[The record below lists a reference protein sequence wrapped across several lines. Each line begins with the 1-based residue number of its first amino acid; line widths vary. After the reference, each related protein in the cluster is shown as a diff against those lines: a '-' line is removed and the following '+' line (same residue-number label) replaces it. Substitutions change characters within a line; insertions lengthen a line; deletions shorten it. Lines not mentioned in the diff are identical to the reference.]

1 MAKNIKKTVQRP
13 RVSGLAH
20 WRWQRMSAVAVL
32 VLMAYFVFVVATIG
46 TLNYEAARA
55 FLATPYQALALA
67 LLVVIGVFHGTLG
80 AHVVIEDYVPVKSG
94 RHALILT
101 VNILMAIIAG
111 ASLVAIA
118 SVAF

>member
-1 MAKNIKKTVQRP
+1 MAKNIKKTVQRS

-111 ASLVAIA
+111 ASLVAIT

>member
-1 MAKNIKKTVQRP
+1 MEKNSEKTMPRP
-13 RVSGLAH
+13 QVSGLAH

-32 VLMAYFVFVVATIG
+32 LLMAYFVFVVATIG
-46 TLNYEAARA
+46 SLDYAAARA
-55 FLATPYQALALA
+55 FLATPHQAVALV

-80 AHVVIEDYVPVKSG
+80 THVVIEDYVPVKSG

-101 VNILMAIIAG
+101 VNIIMAIIAG

>member
-1 MAKNIKKTVQRP
+1 MVKNSDKTMPRP
-13 RVSGLAH
+13 RVSGLSH

-32 VLMAYFVFVVATIG
+32 MLMAYFVFVVTRIG
-46 TLNYEAARA
+46 TLDYAAARA

-94 RHALILT
+94 RHALIST
-101 VNILMAIIAG
+101 VSIIMAIIAG
-111 ASLVAIA
+111 ASLIAIA

>member
-1 MAKNIKKTVQRP
+1 MVRP
-13 RVSGLAH
+13 RVSGLSH

-46 TLNYEAARA
+46 TLDYAAARA
-55 FLATPYQALALA
+55 FMATPYQALAMA
-67 LLVVIGVFHGTLG
+67 LLVTIGVFHGTLG

-94 RHALILT
+94 RRVLILT
-101 VNILMAIIAG
+101 VNIVMTIIAV

-118 SVAF
+118 SVAL

>member
-32 VLMAYFVFVVATIG
+32 VLMVYFVFVVATIG

>member
-1 MAKNIKKTVQRP
+1 MEKNSEKTMPRP
-13 RVSGLAH
+13 QVSGLAH

-32 VLMAYFVFVVATIG
+32 LLMAYFVFVVATIG
-46 TLNYEAARA
+46 SLDYAAALA
-55 FLATPYQALALA
+55 FLAPPHQAVALA

-101 VNILMAIIAG
+101 VNIIMAIIAG

>member
-1 MAKNIKKTVQRP
+1 MAKNTEKSMPNP
-13 RVSGLAH
+13 RIPGLTH

-46 TLNYEAARA
+46 SLDYAAARA
-55 FLATPYQALALA
+55 FLATPHQALALA
-67 LLVVIGVFHGTLG
+67 LLVIIGVFHGTLG

-101 VNILMAIIAG
+101 VNIIMAIIAG
-111 ASLVAIA
+111 ASLIAIA
-118 SVAF
+118 SIVF

>member
-1 MAKNIKKTVQRP
+1 MIKNSETKMPKP
-13 RVSGLAH
+13 RMPGLSH

-46 TLNYEAARA
+46 TLDYEAARA

-67 LLVVIGVFHGTLG
+67 LLVVIGVFHGALG
-80 AHVVIEDYVPVKSG
+80 AQVVIEDYVPVKSG

-101 VNILMAIIAG
+101 VNIIMAIIAG